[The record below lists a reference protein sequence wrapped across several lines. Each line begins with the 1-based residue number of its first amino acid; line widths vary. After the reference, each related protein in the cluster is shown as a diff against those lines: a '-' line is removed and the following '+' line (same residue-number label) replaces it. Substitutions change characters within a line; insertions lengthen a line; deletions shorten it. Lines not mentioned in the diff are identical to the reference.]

1 MFLVL
6 PVGLAFLLSYLAGSI
21 PSGVIISKLGGAADP
36 RTIGSGNIG
45 ATNVLR
51 SGRKGLAA
59 LTLICDALKGAVA
72 VIAAAHFNTGQGLV
86 ALALVAAGAAFLG
99 HLFPVFLR
107 FRGGK
112 GVATFLGC
120 LIALAWPA
128 ALAFAVIWLAVVA
141 ATRFSSAAALAA
153 SAATPVVL
161 FGLGDRGAALLYAG
175 LAIVLWIKHRE
186 NIRRLLAGT
195 ESKVGS
201 KS

>member
-1 MFLVL
+1 MLNVL
-6 PVGLAFLLSYLAGSI
+6 AAGLAFLFGYLAGSI
-21 PSGVIISKLGGAADP
+21 PSGVIVSALGGAADP

-59 LTLICDALKGAVA
+59 LTLICDALKGTIAVL
-72 VIAAAHFNTGQGLV
+72 VAAHFDTGQGPV

-99 HLFPVFLR
+99 HLYPVFLG
-107 FRGGK
+107 FKGGK

-128 ALAFAVIWLAVVA
+128 ALAFVAIWVAVVA
-141 ATRFSSAAALAA
+141 ATRFSSAGALAA
-153 SAATPVVL
+153 SAASPMV
-161 FGLGDRGAALLYAG
+161 FFALGHRGAALLYAG
-175 LAIVLWIKHRE
+175 LAVVLWIKHRE
-186 NIRRLLAGT
+186 NIQRLLAGT
-195 ESKVGS
+195 ENKVGA

>member
-1 MFLVL
+1 MCLVL
-6 PVGLAFLLSYLAGSI
+6 AVGLAFFFGYLAGSI
-21 PSGVIISKLGGAADP
+21 PSGVIISRFGGAVDP

-59 LTLICDALKGAVA
+59 LTLICDALKGTAAVL
-72 VIAAAHFNTGQGLV
+72 VAAHFDTGQGPV

-99 HLFPVFLR
+99 HLYPVFLH
-107 FRGGK
+107 FKGGK

-128 ALAFAVIWLAVVA
+128 ALAFAGIWLAVVA

-153 SAATPVVL
+153 SAATPAVL
-161 FGLGDRGAALLYAG
+161 FALGHHGAALLYLG
-175 LAIVLWIKHRE
+175 LAIVLWIKHHE

-195 ESKVGS
+195 ESKVGA

>member
-1 MFLVL
+1 VL
-6 PVGLAFLLSYLAGSI
+6 AAGIAFLLGYFAGSI
-21 PSGVIISKLGGAADP
+21 PSGVIVSALGGAADP

-59 LTLICDALKGAVA
+59 LTLIFDALKGTGAVL
-72 VIAAAHFNTGQGLV
+72 VAAHFDTGQGPV

-99 HLFPVFLR
+99 HLYPIFLR
-107 FRGGK
+107 FKGGK

-128 ALAFAVIWLAVVA
+128 ALAFIGIWIAVVA
-141 ATRFSSAAALAA
+141 ATRFSSAGALAA
-153 SAATPVVL
+153 SAASPMVL
-161 FGLGDRGAALLYAG
+161 FALGHRDAALLYAG
-175 LAIVLWIKHRE
+175 LAVVLWIKHRE
-186 NIRRLLAGT
+186 NIRRLLSGT
-195 ESKVGS
+195 ESKVGA